1 MLHVY
6 SEQRSIATSDLHAF
20 FNSLTLPSLRKLSMH
35 EVHVEIRIICN
46 LIERSSCSI
55 TFLNAPTLYSPI
67 FQEDPAILHHLLSLM
82 PDLTDLCLPFYPA
95 VNEVVLSS
103 VASLVPNLR
112 HLCLAL
118 PSPFNEQL
126 TFKESGS
133 LFVDELIPPL
143 ETIMF
148 TSSSSNI
155 STLIPSLPD
164 GALLSETF
172 KQWSTELC
180 TLSAFLQD
188 AKTVNDGLERELDR
202 VLSLI
207 SAESQVNIL
216 TEFLC
221 RETGQDVIS
230 MLNQMSKQL
239 PDDLSRH
246 RERIA
251 AILALWSAHIRE
263 HLTSFGWMEASKGNT
278 LVYARRQGSLN
289 VKVRDR
295 TKDRFA
301 SFALQNG
308 YITL

>member
-55 TFLNAPTLYSPI
+55 TFLNAPTLYSPNP
-67 FQEDPAILHHLLSLM
+67 QEDPAILCHLLSLL
-82 PDLTDLCLPFYPA
+82 PDLTDLCLPFRDEFY
-95 VNEVVLSS
+95 EVILSS
-103 VASLVPNLR
+103 ASSLAPQLR

-118 PSPFNEQL
+118 PLLFNEQL
-126 TFKESGS
+126 AFKERGS
-133 LFVDELIPPL
+133 LFVNELIPPL
-143 ETIMF
+143 ETIIF
-148 TSSSSNI
+148 TSSFYNI
-155 STLIPSLPD
+155 SALIPNLPD
-164 GALLSETF
+164 GALILGTF
-172 KQWSTELC
+172 KQWSTSLRS
-180 TLSAFLQD
+180 LSALVQD
-188 AKTVNDGLERELDR
+188 ANAVNGGLDR
-202 VLSLI
+202 DHDRILSLI
-207 SAESQVNIL
+207 SAESKVNIL

-251 AILALWSAHIRE
+251 AILALWSARIRE

-278 LVYARRQGSLN
+278 VVYARRQGSLN

-308 YITL
+308 YVTL